1 MATSCYKNKA
11 RVVCHIIIQATIREN
26 KTTPFHTGSVLRLG
40 QSLVPT
46 QCTSFI
52 DSRNNPWKTGIKHFS
67 DGQWGCPQ
75 RSRTVS
81 EHYLPD
87 PGIFML
93 SQVLVGLTGLYNS
106 CSAQLPSFQLIIFC
120 LEAVWNTIII
130 RTHSHHRKETQVW
143 IRVYTR
149 VKFYFININSAHQ
162 PKLL

>member
-11 RVVCHIIIQATIREN
+11 RVVCHIIIQATIWEN

-52 DSRNNPWKTGIKHFS
+52 DSKIIHEKLELSIFQMANEDVLKDP
-67 DGQWGCPQ
+67 GQ
-75 RSRTVS
+75 SVN
-81 EHYLPD
+81 YLPD

-93 SQVLVGLTGLYNS
+93 SEVLVGLTGLYNS

-130 RTHSHHRKETQVW
+130 RSHSHHRKETQVW
-143 IRVYTR
+143 IRVCTR